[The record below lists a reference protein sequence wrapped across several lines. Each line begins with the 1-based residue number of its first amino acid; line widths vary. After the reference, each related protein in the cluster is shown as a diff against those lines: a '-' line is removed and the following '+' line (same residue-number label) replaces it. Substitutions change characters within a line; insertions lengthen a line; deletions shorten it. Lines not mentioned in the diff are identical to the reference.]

1 MKKQSR
7 KNLEY
12 LINNLSDTKIK
23 NLIELLENKKLTIK
37 SNDYELIKKL
47 TLTTTEIDFVKDV
60 FADFKNSESLILAI
74 TLLSEIKKLQH
85 EKMISTSLVWTSP
98 IFFHED
104 ADKTKQVITG
114 LLLRA
119 KTSITIVG
127 YAMTSDKHVEEIFK
141 ILQQNVNINKI
152 RTKFIWEQAEKQ
164 KIHGKK
170 QPSVKEI
177 IRKNWDKKITFP
189 EIYTYNGGYR
199 SSLHAKVLII
209 DSKEILITS
218 ANMTGRGMTWQ
229 GKSQNL
235 EMGLLHTGKS
245 AKEAEALIQ
254 TLIDNRIITR
264 V

>member
-104 ADKTKQVITG
+104 ADKTDQVITD
-114 LLLRA
+114 LLLKA

-127 YAMTSDKHVEEIFK
+127 YAMTSDKYVKEIFK

-152 RTKFIWEQAEKQ
+152 NTKFVWEQAEKQ

-177 IRKNWDKKITFP
+177 IRKNWDEKITFP
-189 EIYTYNGGYR
+189 KIYTYNQDR

-218 ANMTGRGMTWQ
+218 ANMTGRGM
-229 GKSQNL
+229 KRNL

-245 AKEAEALIQ
+245 AKEAETLIQ
-254 TLIDNRIITR
+254 TLIDERIITQ

>member
-7 KNLEY
+7 NSLKY
-12 LINNLSDTKIK
+12 LIEKLSDAKIK

-85 EKMISTSLVWTSP
+85 EKMMSTSLVWTSP

-104 ADKTKQVITG
+104 ADKTKQVITD
-114 LLLRA
+114 LLLKA
-119 KTSITIVG
+119 KTSITIIG
-127 YAMTSDKHVEEIFK
+127 YAMTSDKHVKEIFK

-152 RTKFIWEQAEKQ
+152 DIKFVWEQAEKQ

-189 EIYTYNGGYR
+189 KIYTYNDGDR

-218 ANMTGRGMTWQ
+218 ANLTGRGM
-229 GKSQNL
+229 KRNL

-254 TLIDNRIITR
+254 TLIDESIIIQ

>member
-104 ADKTKQVITG
+104 ADKTDQVITD
-114 LLLRA
+114 LLLKA

-127 YAMTSDKHVEEIFK
+127 YAMTSDKHVENMMQAYK
-141 ILQQNVNINKI
+141 NGVNVM
-152 RTKFIWEQAEKQ
+152 R
-164 KIHGKK
+164 
-170 QPSVKEI
+170 
-177 IRKNWDKKITFP
+177 
-189 EIYTYNGGYR
+189 
-199 SSLHAKVLII
+199 
-209 DSKEILITS
+209 
-218 ANMTGRGMTWQ
+218 
-229 GKSQNL
+229 
-235 EMGLLHTGKS
+235 
-245 AKEAEALIQ
+245 
-254 TLIDNRIITR
+254 
-264 V
+264 

>member
-98 IFFHED
+98 IFFHKD
-104 ADKTKQVITG
+104 ADKTDQVITD
-114 LLLRA
+114 LLLKA

-127 YAMTSDKHVEEIFK
+127 YAMTSDKYVKEIFK

-152 RTKFIWEQAEKQ
+152 NTKFVWEQAEKQ

-177 IRKNWDKKITFP
+177 IRKNWDEKITFP
-189 EIYTYNGGYR
+189 KIYTYNQDR

-218 ANMTGRGMTWQ
+218 ANLTGRGMTR
-229 GKSQNL
+229 NL

-245 AKEAEALIQ
+245 AKEAETLIQ
-254 TLIDNRIITR
+254 TLIDERIITQ

>member
-98 IFFHED
+98 IFFHKD
-104 ADKTKQVITG
+104 ADKTDQVITD
-114 LLLRA
+114 LLLKA

-127 YAMTSDKHVEEIFK
+127 YAMTSDKYVEEIFK

-152 RTKFIWEQAEKQ
+152 NTKFIWEQAEKQ

-189 EIYTYNGGYR
+189 KIYTYNQDR

-218 ANMTGRGMTWQ
+218 ANMTGRGM
-229 GKSQNL
+229 KRNL

-245 AKEAEALIQ
+245 AKEAETLIQ
-254 TLIDNRIITR
+254 TLIDERIITQ